1 MPNLSSLFSAVEVL
15 AQAAPGAA
23 PAPGWQLHLVGALP
37 LLLMVA
43 AFYFLMIAPQRKKQ
57 KEHQKM
63 LESLNSGDEVITAGG
78 IYGEITNKKDDR
90 YVIRIAE
97 GTKIE
102 VGKAFISTL
111 VRKAGEE
118 KK

>member
-1 MPNLSSLFSAVEVL
+1 MTKIAPLADSASLFF
-15 AQAAPGAA
+15 AQA
-23 PAPGWQLHLVGALP
+23 PAPAGNPLMSMLPMILIFGA
-37 LLLMVA
+37 M
-43 AFYFLMIAPQRKKQ
+43 YFFMIAPQRKKQ

-63 LESLNSGDEVITAGG
+63 LEALNSGDEVVTAGG

-102 VGKAFISTL
+102 VGKAFIASL
-111 VRKAGEE
+111 VRKSGEE

>member
-1 MPNLSSLFSAVEVL
+1 MTKIAPLADTASLFF
-15 AQAAPGAA
+15 AQAAPAA
-23 PAPGWQLHLVGALP
+23 PDAGSMLRQMLP
-37 LLLMVA
+37 LILIFGAM
-43 AFYFLMIAPQRKKQ
+43 YFFMIAPQRKKQ

>member
-1 MPNLSSLFSAVEVL
+1 MTKIAPLADTASLFF
-15 AQAAPGAA
+15 AQTPA
-23 PAPGWQLHLVGALP
+23 PAGNPLMSMLPMILIFGA
-37 LLLMVA
+37 M
-43 AFYFLMIAPQRKKQ
+43 YFFMIAPQRKKQ

-63 LESLNSGDEVITAGG
+63 LESLNSGDEVVTAGG

-118 KK
+118 RK

>member
-1 MPNLSSLFSAVEVL
+1 MTKIAPLSDSISLFF
-15 AQAAPGAA
+15 AQTA
-23 PAPGWQLHLVGALP
+23 PAPAGPGGGLMSFLPMILIFGA
-37 LLLMVA
+37 M
-43 AFYFLMIAPQRKKQ
+43 YFFMIAPQRKKQ

-63 LESLNSGDEVITAGG
+63 LESLTSGDEVITAGG

-90 YVIRIAE
+90 YVIRIADN
-97 GTKIE
+97 TKIE
-102 VGKAFISTL
+102 VGKAFIASL